1 MGADRELEQLKLLF
15 DYTKFHIGLYTTV
28 ATIFGGLVAAGDK
41 IPFKFNTPLLLA
53 SVVCICV
60 AGIAGG
66 TIASSIPGY
75 SSYKEFWSK
84 PIAPFPFSKW
94 MKTDNKW
101 MRAENWTY
109 VEHIAF
115 WLAVVLAVVSILF
128 PGKGV
133 EAVTC

>member
-1 MGADRELEQLKLLF
+1 MEEDRELEQLKLLF

-28 ATIFGGLVAAGDK
+28 ATIFGGLVAASDK
-41 IPFKFNTPLLLA
+41 VPFKFYPPLLLV

-75 SSYKEFWSK
+75 SGYKKFWGAS
-84 PIAPFPFSKW
+84 IAPFPFKKG
-94 MKTDNKW
+94 MK
-101 MRAENWTY
+101 AEYWTY

-115 WLAVVLAVVSILF
+115 WLAVALAFLSILW
-128 PGKGV
+128 PVKGV
-133 EAVTC
+133 VDTVSC